1 VTRLDLLDASRDD
14 LQAALTAAGPFG
26 VIVDATLPHAGH
38 AALFRSTFLHT
49 RRGGTYLVRHAVVA
63 ANDSHGD
70 DLADLLGGLL
80 RRRLVR
86 QPVTGRGKRRHR
98 GSGEDRFAA
107 AIGRLTVRG
116 RHAVATNRA
125 RAKVKLR
132 DEDTNS
138 LIEAGVLP
146 GRVLHTLP
154 ATRLDNRGTIRESPS
169 ASNGRLPRSYTVPA
183 LSLRIYDD
191 VTLAPRQ
198 VAWSGHLILPDT
210 FRHNQRPSLGNS
222 QLVSFDPRHARLPAP
237 LPERRHLDG
246 AWFYLDDE
254 GRGHYGHAMTE
265 QLSRLWAWQ
274 QAKAAE
280 PGLKA
285 VMFRGFR
292 DFHRF
297 ETDLYAAAGVDPED
311 VVCLDNANVTV
322 DRLYAAT
329 PMFSQ
334 PEYVHP
340 DLPDLWGEV
349 SRKLAAQT
357 PERRYPKRIFCSRR
371 REKRACENGPEVEDL
386 FTAHGFEVIFPEDFP
401 LAEQARIFREADVI
415 AGYAGSGMFTTM
427 LSGGPK
433 HVILVQSE
441 SYTAMNEVLIC
452 AAMGH
457 RLDIAWCQAD
467 RPLEGGWQREVFHS
481 TYRLDHDREGA
492 WLKQV
497 LADL

>member
-1 VTRLDLLDASRDD
+1 MSRLEALDASRVD
-14 LQAALTAAGPFG
+14 LQAVLTATGPFG
-26 VIVDATLPHAGH
+26 VVVDDTEPHAGH

-63 ANDSHGD
+63 ADDSHGD
-70 DLADLLGGLL
+70 DLAGLLGGLL

-86 QPVTGRGKRRHR
+86 QPVTGSGRRRHR

-107 AIGRLTVRG
+107 AIGSLCIRG

-125 RAKVKLR
+125 RAKAKLR
-132 DEDTNS
+132 EEDTNP
-138 LIEAGVLP
+138 LIDAGVLP
-146 GRVLHTLP
+146 GQVLDIRP
-154 ATRLDNRGTIRESPS
+154 ATHFEIGETIRESPS
-169 ASNGRLPRSYTVPA
+169 CRAGSLPTSYDVPA
-183 LSLRIYDD
+183 LSLRVYTD
-191 VTLAPRQ
+191 VSVAPRQ
-198 VAWSGHLILPDT
+198 VAWSKHLILPDS

-222 QLVSFDPRHARLPAP
+222 QLASFDPRHARLPAP
-237 LPERRHLDG
+237 LPERQHLPG

-254 GRGHYGHAMTE
+254 ARGHFGHAMTE

-285 VMFRGFR
+285 LMFRGLR

-297 ETDLYAAAGVDPED
+297 ETDLYAAAGVDPTD
-311 VVCLDNANVTV
+311 VVCLDNADVTV

-340 DLPDLWGEV
+340 DLPALWGRV
-349 SRKLAAQT
+349 SEELADQA
-357 PERRYPKRIFCSRR
+357 PERRYPERIFCSRR
-371 REKRACENGPEVEDL
+371 REKRACENGREVEDL
-386 FTAHGFEVIFPEDFP
+386 FEAHGFEVIFPEDFP

-415 AGYAGSGMFTTM
+415 AGYAGSGMFTVM
-427 LSGGPK
+427 LSGRPK

-441 SYTAMNEVLIC
+441 SYTAKNEVLIC

-457 RLDIAWCQAD
+457 RLDIAWCQAR
-467 RPLEGGWQREVFHS
+467 RPLQGVWQREVFHS
-481 TYRLDHDREGA
+481 TYRFEHDREGA
-492 WLKQV
+492 WLERV